1 LSLRSLNRANPRAYD
16 ISMEQLPRKT
26 RIIREYRIQ
35 YTDPLYVVSGERVS
49 VGREDNEFPG
59 WKWCRAASGR
69 EGWVPVELLS
79 DAAATETAVLC
90 DYSSRELAV
99 EPAEEVTIEDAR
111 HEWLLVRNNRG
122 ERGWIPASHTD
133 RE

>member
-1 LSLRSLNRANPRAYD
+1 MRLIVKLPLRQINARKPLPMSQRAC
-16 ISMEQLPRKT
+16 IV
-26 RIIREYRIQ
+26 REYTPQ
-35 YTDPLYVVSGERVS
+35 YPDPLYVVAGESVS
-49 VGREDNEFPG
+49 VGREDSEFPG

-99 EPAEEVTIEDAR
+99 EPGEEVTIEEAR

-122 ERGWIPASHTD
+122 ERGWIPASHV
-133 RE
+133 ESL

>member
-1 LSLRSLNRANPRAYD
+1 MRSA
-16 ISMEQLPRKT
+16 

-35 YTDPLYVVSGERVS
+35 YKEALGVVAGEKVA

-59 WKWCRAASGR
+59 WKWCRALNGR

-79 DAAATETAVLC
+79 DATATETTVLC

-99 EPAEEVTIEDAR
+99 QPGEQVTVEDVR
-111 HEWLLVRNNRG
+111 HEWLLVRNIRG
-122 ERGWIPASHTD
+122 ERGWIPASHV
-133 RE
+133 EAL

>member
-1 LSLRSLNRANPRAYD
+1 
-16 ISMEQLPRKT
+16 MEQLPRKT

-35 YTDPLYVVSGERVS
+35 YTDPLYVVAGERVS
-49 VGREDNEFPG
+49 VGREDHDFPG
-59 WKWCRAASGR
+59 WKWCRASSGR

-99 EPAEEVTIEDAR
+99 QTGEEVTIEDAR

>member
-1 LSLRSLNRANPRAYD
+1 MSQRA
-16 ISMEQLPRKT
+16 
-26 RIIREYRIQ
+26 RIIREYTPQ
-35 YTDPLYVVSGERVS
+35 YPHPLYVVSGESVS

-59 WKWCRAASGR
+59 WKWCRAASGG

-99 EPAEEVTIEDAR
+99 QTGEEVTIEDAR
-111 HEWLLVRNNRG
+111 HEWLLVRNKQG
-122 ERGWIPASHTD
+122 ERGWIPACHADFVDGRRLKRS
-133 RE
+133 

>member
-1 LSLRSLNRANPRAYD
+1 MTSA
-16 ISMEQLPRKT
+16 

-35 YTDPLYVVSGERVS
+35 YTDPLCVVAGEKVA

-59 WKWCRAASGR
+59 WKWCRASSGH

-79 DAAATETAVLC
+79 DATATETTVLR

-99 EPAEEVTIEDAR
+99 QPGEQVTIEDGR
-111 HEWLLVRNNRG
+111 HEWLLVRNTRG
-122 ERGWIPASHTD
+122 ERGWIPASHV
-133 RE
+133 EAL